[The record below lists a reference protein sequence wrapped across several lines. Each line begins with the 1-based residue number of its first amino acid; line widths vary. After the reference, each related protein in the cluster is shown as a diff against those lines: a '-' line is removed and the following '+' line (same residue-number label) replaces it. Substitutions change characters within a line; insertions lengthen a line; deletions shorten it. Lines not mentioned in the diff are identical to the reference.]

1 MTGAALKE
9 GQPLRLKQLRKSFR
23 ITAGPVPFLRQL
35 IGIFDGAAGLVS
47 HSINLLLWHEERHPI
62 LAADE
67 GLGDRHKGAPVAE
80 ELDPEIGAGQ
90 PPPRARSK

>member
-1 MTGAALKE
+1 MDGFIAV
-9 GQPLRLKQLRKSFR
+9 P
-23 ITAGPVPFLRQL
+23 IPFLRQL
-35 IGIFDGAAGLVS
+35 IGVFDRAAGFVA
-47 HSINLLLWHEERHPI
+47 HPVNLLLWHEERHPI

-67 GLGDRHKGAPVAE
+67 GLGDRHNRAPVVI

>member
-35 IGIFDGAAGLVS
+35 IGVFDGAVGFVS
-47 HSINLLLWHEERHPI
+47 HPVNLLFWHEERYHVP
-62 LAADE
+62 AADE
-67 GLGDRHKGAPVAE
+67 GLGDRHNRTPVVIK
-80 ELDPEIGAGQ
+80 LDPEIGAGQ